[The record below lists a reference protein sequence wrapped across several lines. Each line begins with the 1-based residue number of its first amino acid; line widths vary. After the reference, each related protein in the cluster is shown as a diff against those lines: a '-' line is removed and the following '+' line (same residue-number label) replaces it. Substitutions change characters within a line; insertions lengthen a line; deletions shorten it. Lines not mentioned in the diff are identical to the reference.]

1 MTSAQVRPMTQVEF
15 EMWQEHEVEAYA
27 VDIAEASGVPLD
39 EARRRSATQTAELL
53 PDGLRTA
60 GAHLLRILD
69 AEGGPVGVLWVG
81 PHPRRPAAGWVYDIE
96 IDEER
101 RGQGFGRAA
110 MLAAE
115 AVAADEGWTAI
126 GLNVFGRNVRA
137 RALYESLG
145 YAVDSLQMTKVL
157 GG

>member
-1 MTSAQVRPMTQVEF
+1 MTQAEF
-15 EMWQEHEVEAYA
+15 ETWQEHEVEAYA
-27 VDIAEASGVPLD
+27 VDIAEASGVPLG
-39 EARRRSATQTAELL
+39 EARRRSAEQTAELL

-60 GAHLLRILD
+60 GVHLLRILD
-69 AEGGPVGVLWVG
+69 AEGRPVGVLWVA

-115 AVAADEGWTAI
+115 DVARSEGWTAI
-126 GLNVFGRNVRA
+126 GLNVFGRNARA

-145 YAVDSLQMTKVL
+145 YTVDSLQMTKVL
-157 GG
+157 DG